1 MVAQRHSE
9 LLVTGR
15 LNRGQLRYLLPLLRL
30 LWSVNPFV
38 TVLLAMLTGGLGL
51 FAVAQVH
58 LLRQLVSTAQAVVEG
73 NAPLLAGLF
82 WGGAFAGLG
91 LLQATLDA
99 LQRTVKD
106 RHQEVLRGVI
116 EERCFRQVQ
125 VMPLEQFERSA
136 HYDRLHRARYGM
148 ERRFINTTSF
158 LWNMLELCVVLASLL
173 LYLGQF
179 HWGLPLILALG
190 ATPGVLANER
200 RVRERNYLFR
210 RHTHDE
216 RRFAVF
222 GNLLTGRGAAA
233 EIRLFG
239 FGAWL
244 IGQVDRLWHRLR
256 GERMALTTREA
267 RASVISEGLNAITY
281 VVALALSIWLLATGR
296 ADLGALAALFVAIE
310 SFQHSYSTLV
320 HTASVVFWDLRYIQD
335 FFEFLAGPRL
345 DPEAGRRTSG
355 PLREGI
361 VFENVSF
368 IYPGSEQPA
377 VANVNLAI
385 RPGERLALV
394 GENGAGKTTLVKLL
408 MGLYR
413 PTAGRIVVD
422 GVDLRDVAAA
432 EWHRRFGAVFQ
443 DFLRYQTTVRDNITL
458 GWNGGG
464 EGETAL
470 SAAVARSGAD
480 EVAATLPDGL
490 GTLLGKEFHE
500 GTELSVGQW
509 QRLAIARA
517 YFRPADILILD
528 EPTSALDAKSE
539 AAVYEHFTAMAAER
553 TVVLISHRL
562 GSCRIADRILVLHEG
577 RLLEAGSHAEL
588 MAAGGTYADFYET
601 QAAWYR

>member
-1 MVAQRHSE
+1 MVVQRHSE
-9 LLVTGR
+9 LRVTGR
-15 LNRGQLRYLLPLLRL
+15 LNRGQLRYVLPLLRL
-30 LWSVNPFV
+30 LWSVNPIV
-38 TVLLAMLTGGLGL
+38 TTLLAVLITGLGL

-58 LLRQLVSTAQAVVEG
+58 LLRQLVSAAQAVVEG

-82 WGGAFAGLG
+82 WGAAFAGLG
-91 LLQATLDA
+91 LLQATLNV
-99 LQRTVKD
+99 LQRTVRD
-106 RHQEVLRGVI
+106 RHLDVLRGVI
-116 EERCFRQVQ
+116 EERCFRQAQ
-125 VMPLEQFERSA
+125 AMPLEQLERPA

-148 ERRFINTTSF
+148 ERRFFTTVAFS
-158 LWNMLELCVVLASLL
+158 WNILQLGVVLASLL

-179 HWGLPLILALG
+179 HWGLPLLLFLG
-190 ATPGVLANER
+190 ATPGVLAHER

-222 GNLLTGRGAAA
+222 GSLLTGRAAAA

-244 IGQVDRLWHRLR
+244 IGQADRLWQRLR
-256 GERMALTTREA
+256 GERMALTTRET
-267 RASVISEGLNAITY
+267 RESVITEGLNAISY
-281 VVALALSIWLLATGR
+281 IAALAFSVWLLATGR

-310 SFQHSYSTLV
+310 SFQHSYSLLV
-320 HTASVVFWDLRYIQD
+320 QTASIVFWDLRYIQD

-345 DPEAGRRTSG
+345 DLESGQRSSG
-355 PLREGI
+355 PIREGI

-368 IYPGSEQPA
+368 TYPGSEQPA
-377 VANVNLAI
+377 VANVNLTI
-385 RPGERLALV
+385 RPGERIALV

-432 EWHRRFGAVFQ
+432 DWHRRFGAVFQ
-443 DFLRYQTTVRDNITL
+443 DFLRYQTTVRDNIAL
-458 GWNGGG
+458 GWSAG
-464 EGETAL
+464 EEREAAL
-470 SAAVARSGAD
+470 AAAVARSGTD
-480 EVAATLPDGL
+480 EVAETLPDGL
-490 GTLLGKEFHE
+490 GTLLGKEFHA

-528 EPTSALDAKSE
+528 EPASALDAKSE
-539 AAVYEHFTAMAAER
+539 AAVYEHFTALAAER

-562 GSCRIADRILVLHEG
+562 GSCRIADRILVLHAG
-577 RLLEAGSHAEL
+577 RLLEEGSHTEL
-588 MAAGGTYADFYET
+588 MAAGGTYADLYRL

>member
-1 MVAQRHSE
+1 MVAQRHSQ

-15 LNRGQLRYLLPLLRL
+15 LNRGQLRYVLPLLRL
-30 LWSVNPFV
+30 LWSVNPTV
-38 TVLLAMLTGGLGL
+38 TVLLAVLTVGLGL
-51 FAVAQVH
+51 SAVAQVH

-91 LLQATLDA
+91 LLQAAGDA

-106 RHQEVLRGVI
+106 RQQEVLRGVV

-125 VMPLEQFERSA
+125 AMPLEQLERSA
-136 HYDRLHRARYGM
+136 HYDRLYRARYGM
-148 ERRFINTTSF
+148 ERRFIHTMSF
-158 LWNMLELCVVLASLL
+158 LWNILQLCVVLVSLL

-179 HWGLPLILALG
+179 HWGLPLLLTLG

-200 RVRERNYLFR
+200 RVRARNYLFR
-210 RHTHDE
+210 QHTHDE

-222 GNLLTGRGAAA
+222 GNLLTGRAAAA

-239 FGAWL
+239 FGSWL
-244 IGQVDRLWHRLR
+244 IDQADRLWHRLR

-267 RASVISEGLNAITY
+267 RETVVTEGLNAMTY
-281 VVALALSIWLLATGR
+281 VAALSFSVWLLATGQ

-320 HTASVVFWDLRYIQD
+320 HTASIVFWDLRYIQD
-335 FFEFLAGPRL
+335 FFEFLEGPRL
-345 DPEAGRRTSG
+345 DLEAGRRTSG
-355 PLREGI
+355 PLHEGI

-368 IYPGSEQPA
+368 TYPGSEQPA
-377 VANVNLAI
+377 VAGINLTI

-413 PTAGRIVVD
+413 PTAGCIVVD

-432 EWHRRFGAVFQ
+432 DWHRRFGAVFQ

-458 GWNGGG
+458 GWSAGDQR
-464 EGETAL
+464 EAAL
-470 SAAVARSGAD
+470 AAAVARSGAD
-480 EVAATLPDGL
+480 EVTETLPDGL

-500 GTELSVGQW
+500 GAELSVGQW

-517 YFRPADILILD
+517 YFQPADILILD
-528 EPTSALDAKSE
+528 EPASALDAKSE

-577 RLLEAGSHAEL
+577 RLLEEGSHAEL
-588 MAAGGTYADFYET
+588 VAAGGAYADLYRL

>member
-1 MVAQRHSE
+1 MVAQRHGE

-38 TVLLAMLTGGLGL
+38 TVLLAVLTVGLGL

-73 NAPLLAGLF
+73 NAPLIAGLL

-91 LLQATLDA
+91 LLQAALDA

-148 ERRFINTTSF
+148 ERRFLNTTSF
-158 LWNMLELCVVLASLL
+158 IWNMLQLCVVLASLL

-179 HWGLPLILALG
+179 HWGLPLLLALG

-222 GNLLTGRGAAA
+222 GNLLTGRAAAA

-239 FGAWL
+239 FGGWL

-256 GERMALTTREA
+256 GERMALTTRET
-267 RASVISEGLNAITY
+267 RASVISEGLNATTY
-281 VVALALSIWLLATGR
+281 VVALALSIWLLATGQ

-368 IYPGSEQPA
+368 TYPGSEQPA
-377 VANVNLAI
+377 VANVNLTI
-385 RPGERLALV
+385 RPGERIALV

-422 GVDLRDVAAA
+422 GIDLCDVALAD
-432 EWHRRFGAVFQ
+432 WYRRFGAVFQ
-443 DFLRYQTTVRDNITL
+443 DFLRYQTTVRDNITF

-509 QRLAIARA
+509 QKLAIARA

-528 EPTSALDAKSE
+528 EPASALDAKSE

-562 GSCRIADRILVLHEG
+562 GSCRTADRILVLHEG

-588 MAAGGTYADFYET
+588 MAAGGTYADLYRL